1 MDTSDLTQHA
11 SSSADWLVFSLSFF
25 EPNNQSGIFHLES
38 EKLLAL
44 NSNTKLLSWIELNL
58 KKKKK
63 IFWGDFSVFIYPKYL
78 HGKVSTVPVD
88 IKWS

>member
-1 MDTSDLTQHA
+1 MEICQVMDTSDLTPHA

-44 NSNTKLLSWIELNL
+44 NSNTKLLSWIELNFFF
-58 KKKKK
+58 KK
-63 IFWGDFSVFIYPKYL
+63 DFLRGLLCLYISKVF
-78 HGKVSTVPVD
+78 T
-88 IKWS
+88 W

>member
-1 MDTSDLTQHA
+1 MDTSDLTPRA

-44 NSNTKLLSWIELNL
+44 NSNTKLLS
-58 KKKKK
+58 
-63 IFWGDFSVFIYPKYL
+63 
-78 HGKVSTVPVD
+78 
-88 IKWS
+88 

>member
-58 KKKKK
+58 KKKKRFFEVTSLSLY
-63 IFWGDFSVFIYPKYL
+63 IQSIYMVKSQLYL
-78 HGKVSTVPVD
+78 W
-88 IKWS
+88 I